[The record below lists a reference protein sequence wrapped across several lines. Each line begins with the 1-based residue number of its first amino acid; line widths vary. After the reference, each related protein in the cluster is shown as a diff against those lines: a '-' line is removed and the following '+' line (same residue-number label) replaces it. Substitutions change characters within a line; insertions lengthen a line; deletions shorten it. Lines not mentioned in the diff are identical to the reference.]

1 MHPTCDFLPL
11 AHLTGAGVEQE
22 VAGLAEQGGGSFAV
36 VVVQVNGEVQRQ
48 KVVSTLDVS
57 AAGIALLGSNGT
69 LRCQTEY
76 NTGMQVWNSYQSR
89 QGISCILRL

>member
-1 MHPTCDFLPL
+1 M
-11 AHLTGAGVEQE
+11 TGAGVEQE
-22 VAGLAEQGGGSFAV
+22 VAELAEQGGGSFAV

-76 NTGMQVWNSYQSR
+76 NPGMQVLNLPITVGKKYHAF
-89 QGISCILRL
+89 